1 MRRKKG
7 ADKGLEVPHD
17 YLKLFRETLDRTF
30 GPALKDLAK
39 FRRGPKFE
47 VWGQL
52 YPDEALMMVSL
63 GFEEGTAATTLFASV
78 DFDSKKDAKAAA
90 MEKALSRCVDCLGD
104 LLAMYLDRSQPEVM
118 EQFVAE
124 SLGALEN
131 APFDW
136 SPIQRD
142 GGKVFVKI
150 DKTNLALEAEAARL
164 LEE

>member
-7 ADKGLEVPHD
+7 AEKGLEVPHD

-30 GPALKDLAK
+30 APALKDLAR
-39 FRRGPKFE
+39 FRKGPKFE

-52 YPDEALMMVSL
+52 YADEAVMIVSVA
-63 GFEEGTAATTLFASV
+63 FEEGTSATTVFASV
-78 DFDSKKDAKAAA
+78 DFDSKKAT

-136 SPIQRD
+136 SPIKRD
-142 GGKVFVKI
+142 GGPVYVKI

>member
-7 ADKGLEVPHD
+7 AEKGVEIPHD

-30 GPALKDLAK
+30 GPALKDLARVRK
-39 FRRGPKFE
+39 GPKFE

-52 YPDEALMMVSL
+52 YADEAVLMASL
-63 GFEEGTAATTLFASV
+63 AFEEGTSATTVFASV
-78 DFDSKKDAKAAA
+78 DFDAKKVT
-90 MEKALSRCVDCLGD
+90 MEKALSRCVDVLGD

-131 APFDW
+131 APYEW
-136 SPIQRD
+136 SPIKRENVQ
-142 GGKVFVKI
+142 VYVKI